1 MSTTTVPPV
10 PPPPPVQPSYS
21 PYVPPSGTLVQ
32 AVRGPMMMM
41 TLGGLLA
48 TDSIGGPTWHHTWPV
63 MLIVYGILKLA
74 ERAQGTTHAI
84 NS

>member
-21 PYVPPSGTLVQ
+21 PYVPPSGTLLQ
-32 AVRGPMMMM
+32 AVRGPMMMI
-41 TLGGLLA
+41 TLGILLA
-48 TDSIGGPTWHHTWPV
+48 TDSMGGPTWHHTWPV

>member
-1 MSTTTVPPV
+1 MSTTTVPPL
-10 PPPPPVQPSYS
+10 PPVPPVQPHYS

-32 AVRGPMMMM
+32 AVRGPLMMM

-48 TDSIGGPTWHHTWPV
+48 TDAMGGPSWNHTWPV

-74 ERAQGTTHAI
+74 ERAFGTTHAV

>member
-1 MSTTTVPPV
+1 MSTTPVPPV
-10 PPPPPVQPSYS
+10 LPPGPAPQSYS

-32 AVRGPMMMM
+32 AVRGPLMMI

-48 TDSIGGPTWHHTWPV
+48 TDSMGGPSWNHTWPV

-74 ERAQGTTHAI
+74 ERAQGTTHAV

>member
-1 MSTTTVPPV
+1 
-10 PPPPPVQPSYS
+10 
-21 PYVPPSGTLVQ
+21 
-32 AVRGPMMMM
+32 MMM

-48 TDSIGGPTWHHTWPV
+48 TDSIGGPTWSHTWPV

>member
-1 MSTTTVPPV
+1 MSTTTVPPI
-10 PPPPPVQPSYS
+10 PPHPQPYS
-21 PYVPPSGTLVQ
+21 PYIAPTGSLLQ
-32 AVRGPMMMM
+32 AVRGPLMMM

-48 TDSIGGPTWHHTWPV
+48 TDSMGGPTWSHTWPV

-74 ERAQGTTHAI
+74 DRAQGTTPFV